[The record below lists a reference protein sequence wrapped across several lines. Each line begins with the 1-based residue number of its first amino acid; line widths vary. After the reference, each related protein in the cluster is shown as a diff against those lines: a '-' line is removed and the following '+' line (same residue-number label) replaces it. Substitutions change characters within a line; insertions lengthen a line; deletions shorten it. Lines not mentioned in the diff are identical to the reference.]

1 MRIGM
6 TILAT
11 SIVVGMAGK
20 IMTCEFASLNVSP
33 SWSESKRVPYSPTG
47 QGPYQQHIFM
57 TQTVSGKT
65 SLPDCVLI
73 PALVAPQ
80 VMTKLTMA
88 RSRSNVEAADLSR
101 YSLCGAS
108 LTLAPFE

>member
-57 TQTVSGKT
+57 TQTVNGKT
-65 SLPDCVLI
+65 SLPGLRIDPGVSCSSGDDQTYYGEI
-73 PALVAPQ
+73 
-80 VMTKLTMA
+80 TIE
-88 RSRSNVEAADLSR
+88 R
-101 YSLCGAS
+101 
-108 LTLAPFE
+108 

>member
-20 IMTCEFASLNVSP
+20 IMICEFASLNVSP
-33 SWSESKRVPYSPTG
+33 TWSESKRVPYSPTG

-57 TQTVSGKT
+57 TQTVNGKT

-73 PALVAPQ
+73 PASVAPQ
-80 VMTKLTMA
+80 VMTKLTWRDHDRTLKQQIFHGIRCVA
-88 RSRSNVEAADLSR
+88 P
-101 YSLCGAS
+101 AS
-108 LTLAPFE
+108 P